1 MRPAPEEAAAS
12 AYNEGDYE
20 TAAAKQLVVVE
31 KRPNDAVAHF
41 NAACLARAG
50 KADEAIEHLG
60 RAVELNDRI
69 KELIR
74 SDEDLDSI
82 REDPRFDVLTK

>member
-1 MRPAPEEAAAS
+1 M
-12 AYNEGDYE
+12 
-20 TAAAKQLVVVE
+20 E

-41 NAACLARAG
+41 NAACFQASAG
-50 KADEAIEHLG
+50 QADEAIEHLH

-74 SDEDLDSI
+74 TDEDLDSI
-82 REDPRFDVLTK
+82 REDPRFDALTK

>member
-1 MRPAPEEAAAS
+1 M
-12 AYNEGDYE
+12 G
-20 TAAAKQLVVVE
+20 E
-31 KRPNDAVAHF
+31 KRPNDAVASF
-41 NAACLARAG
+41 NAACFEARAG
-50 KADEAIEHLG
+50 KADEAIEHLR

-82 REDPRFDVLTK
+82 REDPRFDVLTQ